1 MVNTGALVVV
11 TGELAPVL
19 IAITGAFV
27 PVIMSSTGAKHRYW
41 PLEPVHAKVITG
53 TFAFFHIQQC

>member
-53 TFAFFHIQQC
+53 TFAFFDIH